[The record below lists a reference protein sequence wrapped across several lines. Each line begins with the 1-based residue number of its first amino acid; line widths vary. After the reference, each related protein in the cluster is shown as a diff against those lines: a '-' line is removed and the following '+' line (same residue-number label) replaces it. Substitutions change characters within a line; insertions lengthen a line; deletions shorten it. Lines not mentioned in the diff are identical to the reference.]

1 MSRLSEC
8 LPQHREA
15 LEASGIDTDRL
26 VARAIELRELDGLDP
41 QIAAMTAVEE
51 MLNQQDAALGELV
64 GDLRE
69 RGAQLDDEGRELFQE
84 AAPEPTPEPRHV
96 TLEQAQASLHDVR
109 NYQPPRTKDGKY
121 IGVPETVTSPNGLRA
136 LRNLVRKLT
145 VEGAPGRFWY
155 EDSAQR
161 ILQIANGDVVLAEK
175 IVQLVAVYSPQN
187 AIAPNMGQAI
197 KAYSLWREGVPREHF
212 HVRPFG
218 SSGKETLDDKAIAVL
233 YDNARWE
240 GRKTN
245 SFYLNLMH
253 EIVQGATPEQLESM
267 QLTGELSGVS
277 SLAKD
282 GVTLLDDIN
291 RAVTVDMWV
300 RRAFGYRNDATG
312 DDRGT
317 GQYSFQENELMRLAY
332 HLNAAL
338 SPGERPWLPH
348 QVQAALWTAAKAR
361 WEDQSVRASTIRK
374 SVKSGLSRY
383 VPKVDRKTREP
394 VLDEQGAPVMVWE
407 LPKNA
412 KDLGAHRLLWRKHAL
427 ALNDAVAAENVATS
441 KMSFADVIGRM
452 TEQVTW
458 EALPSEK
465 LGWGIGSATP
475 EVIAQFTREARGLL
489 LDDAGNDRLAEEVG
503 GYLNWA
509 EFGTGAYAGHL
520 TPNIVTSL
528 VPVKPNGAFSRAEV
542 ELYARAIQYIYQQ
555 DAVPW
560 FRADAQLKVDASYL
574 VRNEKGRTLRRF
586 ATQAEAQDFADKKEG
601 RTVGGDAV
609 ARGIRLEFN
618 HDLSRA
624 DEEAFFDAIRE
635 AIGADA
641 GYTRTSPSEIVV
653 INYRGEDG
661 LPFMD
666 DEAFVANL
674 ERLDAEQGEALGI
687 EDLVRFWA
695 EGDYGYEHDWSKDP
709 AGEGV
714 LQGSLAGR
722 SDLHPWLRDRR
733 KAFEELLQAYEAHPE
748 EHGDAGRELY
758 QNVTTQA
765 GRDRAREE
773 ISQFAGGIPAPE
785 WVSSDDAGNNRPDP
799 SRDSSYLGELGDDAA
814 SAGRVSGT
822 SRGVGRGAGR
832 ALGAG
837 PRGRGTGRGRSGT
850 VSLFQAGISE
860 ERGAPRLPELESR
873 SPGGNL
879 VAQRAAAEYMASVGR
894 PYQPQAEYV
903 RVDIERAERI
913 AAAYEAMAHAPNDP
927 AVQAAYRALIDQTVA
942 QYQFVKATGI
952 KLEAITEDMAAPYP
966 EGPRQ
971 VLLDIRDNNHMWFYP
986 TDLGFGSDATFDPA
1000 DNMLME
1006 LTDEFI
1012 DGKQLRAND
1021 VFRIVHDYFGHSVE
1035 GALFR
1040 GRGEENAWQSHI
1052 RLYFDEAVGAAT
1064 SETRGQNSWLNYGPY
1079 GETNRTARTE
1089 DTVFADQKM
1098 GLMPE
1103 WTWTEGVAPAAPE
1116 QPTELNQP
1124 ARGRIELPAGTLGT
1138 GPATI
1143 ELLEN
1148 ADLSTFLHESGHF
1161 FLEAYRHLIESGQ
1174 ANERVRNDWQSILR
1188 WLGVEHGDQ
1197 IATEHHEQWARAFEA
1212 YLLEGKAPSPELQ
1225 VAFARFRA
1233 WLVRIYRSITNL
1245 DVELTDEVRG
1255 VMDRML
1261 ATEQEINAVEDQMAY
1276 RDLFSEDE
1284 QAGMSNR
1291 DKEAY
1296 RRLVAQAN
1304 DEAKSRLEKKLFEE
1318 MRREESRWWRDEVEK
1333 VLEEVEADVNAQP
1346 IYQAWHFLS
1355 RGEALVGELPDEV
1368 VRDGPFKLSKEAIID
1383 GWGKDALERMPGRG
1397 RFGVYQ
1403 AKGGVHPDVAADLFG
1418 LSSGDAL
1425 VQALIAAPSRETVI
1439 KAQAQSVMRERHGEM
1454 MSDGTMREAALDAVH
1469 SDARVRLLERELQV
1483 LSKRSGGT
1491 PTPRQTAQALAEQT
1505 IAAKPVRDAQR
1516 ANAYAQAEARAGRLA
1531 ERALLKG
1538 DVAEAAR
1545 QKRNQLIQ
1553 HHLFRAARRANDEVE
1568 MFQRRV
1574 TRLGRAGTR
1583 KNIAASYLA
1592 QIDGILEQYDFKRV
1606 SDRAIAERQALAQ
1619 FVAERLEAGD
1629 EVTIPDHVLH
1639 RAQRKHFSTL
1649 SVEEFRGVRDAIV
1662 NLEHLGR
1669 LKNKLQLN
1677 KERRDFEA
1685 VVDELV
1691 AGVDPRLPRT
1701 EVVPDFTP
1709 TWRKRF
1715 GKGAREFFA
1724 WHMKLEFMFEALDGD
1739 VAGGAW
1745 WRHMF
1750 KPLADAEVR
1759 EQEMMARVNGELGA
1773 LFDRYSRAE
1782 RARWARKIQTN
1793 IGEFNKSSLL
1803 ALALNWGNQENIDA
1817 VIDGYGW
1824 DYDSV
1829 FDTLNQHLDQRDWE
1843 FVQGVWD
1850 LVDSLWPD
1858 IKALQERLS
1867 GVAPTK
1873 VQATPIDTRFGS
1885 FAGGYYPLKYD
1896 SELSWVA
1903 FKRDRKAETEEL
1915 FGSEYLRPSTRQ
1927 GHTKE
1932 RVGSGGQPVLL
1943 DLSVLTNHIANVV
1956 HDLTHRE
1963 ALVYVDKLASDP
1975 SVRGA
1980 VEQTMGREAYRQIRP
1995 WLANIASDRTD
2006 PSDRLEHVLGYA
2018 RAGATIA
2025 NMGLKLTTAIVQP
2038 LGYLQSVE
2046 VIGEKWA
2053 WRGLSQFFAAPR
2065 QMKQR
2070 IDFVLERS
2078 TMMRERQKTFDRDVR
2093 DQLRKIKK
2101 GRLYEVQQSFFAL
2114 IGLLDMAVSVPTWL
2128 GAYERGLHD
2137 FHGDEQKAV
2146 DYADRSVRVSQSAG
2160 GAKDLAQ
2167 IQQGSNYRRIFVM
2180 FYSYF
2185 SVLHN
2190 LLRSRLRQTRGVRDI
2205 PRLATSFIYLIAL
2218 PSVLAELI
2226 TSRGPEDEED
2236 YPLWLAQTIAGI
2248 PLATIVGV
2256 RDLANYVLRP
2266 EYGYGPSP
2274 AFDAV
2279 ESAGSALLGLGK
2291 VAIGEKDWD
2300 KKVSKDVAM
2309 TLGYWGHLPARQA
2322 WVTGEYLYDWAN
2334 GDIESFS
2341 PWELLVTGTRGD
2353 ERE

>member
-51 MLNQQDAALGELV
+51 MLNQQDATLGELV

-69 RGAQLDDEGRELFQE
+69 RGAQLDDEGRELFQD
-84 AAPEPTPEPRHV
+84 AAP
-96 TLEQAQASLHDVR
+96 
-109 NYQPPRTKDGKY
+109 QPPETRYDGQTADGDHPY
-121 IGVPETVTSPNGLRA
+121 RVSTRQPAGRDATEDPVAERLVIGVEQFALLPDKQKAKVAEHLKSIPGFRTRKRNPDAVMNDFVSHVEETLLWLFDQLEPNIRERSSRWYDGARA
-136 LRNLVRKLT
+136 LTTRWS
-145 VEGAPGRFWY
+145 ERF
-155 EDSAQR
+155 
-161 ILQIANGDVVLAEK
+161 DVPDYV
-175 IVQLVAVYSPQN
+175 VA
-187 AIAPNMGQAI
+187 
-197 KAYSLWREGVPREHF
+197 GVF
-212 HVRPFG
+212 
-218 SSGKETLDDKAIAVL
+218 
-233 YDNARWE
+233 
-240 GRKTN
+240 
-245 SFYLNLMH
+245 
-253 EIVQGATPEQLESM
+253 
-267 QLTGELSGVS
+267 
-277 SLAKD
+277 
-282 GVTLLDDIN
+282 
-291 RAVTVDMWV
+291 
-300 RRAFGYRNDATG
+300 
-312 DDRGT
+312 
-317 GQYSFQENELMRLAY
+317 
-332 HLNAAL
+332 AAL
-338 SPGERPWLPH
+338 SPQKDWFTNVSLAERVLDIHLNVGLGSGDANGVFGTDAMRDYVEWKYAVEPFEHEKYGTQKLPREGQKGYRTPERRQEELDKQRAIFERPYHELETMERAMW
-348 QVQAALWTAAKAR
+348 
-361 WEDQSVRASTIRK
+361 VRAYDEAHHDAGFRGLTPEGDFFGEAEGRK
-374 SVKSGLSRY
+374 QWG
-383 VPKVDRKTREP
+383 
-394 VLDEQGAPVMVWE
+394 
-407 LPKNA
+407 
-412 KDLGAHRLLWRKHAL
+412 
-427 ALNDAVAAENVATS
+427 
-441 KMSFADVIGRM
+441 SFAEISKAIRMLEQPDYGSISESLGNQHKVRNFFNNIVAPNNPHGDITADTHAVGAGLLLAVSSTSPEVLFNFSGIGNKATGVQGSYGLYAEAYRRAASQRGILARQM
-452 TEQVTW
+452 QSITW
-458 EALPSEK
+458 EA
-465 LGWGIGSATP
+465 
-475 EVIAQFTREARGLL
+475 V
-489 LDDAGNDRLAEEVG
+489 
-503 GYLNWA
+503 
-509 EFGTGAYAGHL
+509 
-520 TPNIVTSL
+520 
-528 VPVKPNGAFSRAEV
+528 
-542 ELYARAIQYIYQQ
+542 
-555 DAVPW
+555 
-560 FRADAQLKVDASYL
+560 
-574 VRNEKGRTLRRF
+574 RTL
-586 ATQAEAQDFADKKEG
+586 
-601 RTVGGDAV
+601 
-609 ARGIRLEFN
+609 
-618 HDLSRA
+618 
-624 DEEAFFDAIRE
+624 FDQNWKTAANTAGVRE
-635 AIGADA
+635 IWDNA
-641 GYTRTSPSEIVV
+641 
-653 INYRGEDG
+653 
-661 LPFMD
+661 
-666 DEAFVANL
+666 
-674 ERLDAEQGEALGI
+674 
-687 EDLVRFWA
+687 
-695 EGDYGYEHDWSKDP
+695 
-709 AGEGV
+709 
-714 LQGSLAGR
+714 
-722 SDLHPWLRDRR
+722 
-733 KAFEELLQAYEAHPE
+733 
-748 EHGDAGRELY
+748 
-758 QNVTTQA
+758 NVTTQA

-773 ISQFAGGIPAPE
+773 ILQFAGGIPAPE

-837 PRGRGTGRGRSGT
+837 PRGRGTGRRRSGT
-850 VSLFQAGISE
+850 VSLFQAGVSE

-952 KLEAITEDMAAPYP
+952 KLEAITEDMADPYP

-986 TDLGFGSDATFDPA
+986 TDLGFGSDAAFDPA

-1261 ATEQEINAVEDQMAY
+1261 ATEQEIHAVEDQMAY

-1284 QAGMSNR
+1284 RAGMSNR

-1418 LSSGDAL
+1418 LSSGDEL

-1439 KAQAQSVMRERHGEM
+1439 KAQAQSLMRERHGEM

-1583 KNIAASYLA
+1583 KNIAASYLE

-1619 FVAERLEAGD
+1619 FVAERLDAGD

-1639 RAQRKHFSTL
+1639 RAQRQHFSTL

-1685 VVDELV
+1685 VVNELV

-1773 LFDRYSRAE
+1773 LFDRYSRSE

-1824 DYDSV
+1824 DHNAV

-1850 LVDSLWPD
+1850 VVDSLWPD

-1943 DLSVLTNHIANVV
+1943 DLSVLTNHITNVV

-1963 ALVYVDKLASDP
+1963 ALVYVDKLASDS

-1980 VEQTMGREAYRQIRP
+1980 VEQTMGRGAYRQIRP
-1995 WLANIASDRTD
+1995 WLASIASDRTD

-2018 RAGATIA
+2018 RAGATIT

-2078 TMMRERQKTFDRDVR
+2078 TMMRNRQKTFDRDVR

-2101 GRLYEVQQSFFAL
+2101 GRLYEVQQSYFAL

-2146 DYADRSVRVSQSAG
+2146 DYADRSVRMSQSAG

-2236 YPLWLAQTIAGI
+2236 YPLWLAQTIGGY
-2248 PLATIVGV
+2248 PLTTIVGV